1 MIAKIVICNNLVVK
15 NDYLFVLIQ
24 IFGKKLHLCTIINL
38 NLIQVC
44 IAILKIFWFRN

>member
-24 IFGKKLHLCTIINL
+24 IFGKKLHLCPPKLRKECIL
-38 NLIQVC
+38 LEMSVC
-44 IAILKIFWFRN
+44 

>member
-24 IFGKKLHLCTIINL
+24 IFGKKLHLCTMKLRKECNL
-38 NLIQVC
+38 LEMSIG
-44 IAILKIFWFRN
+44 